1 LKLAAP
7 DSLATGN
14 STYPEGFE
22 KEKAMKLEK
31 LLSWMGAAPNLY
43 VGMMAALGI
52 LLLMVG
58 YAILS

>member
-1 LKLAAP
+1 LKLSHP
-7 DSLATGN
+7 DFLTTGN
-14 STYPEGFE
+14 ITALEGCE

-31 LLSWMGAAPNLY
+31 LIAWWGAGPNLY

>member
-1 LKLAAP
+1 LKLADP
-7 DSLATGN
+7 DSSTTGN

-22 KEKAMKLEK
+22 KEKDMKLEK
-31 LLSWMGAAPNLY
+31 LLAWWGAASNLY
-43 VGMMAALGI
+43 VGMVAALGI